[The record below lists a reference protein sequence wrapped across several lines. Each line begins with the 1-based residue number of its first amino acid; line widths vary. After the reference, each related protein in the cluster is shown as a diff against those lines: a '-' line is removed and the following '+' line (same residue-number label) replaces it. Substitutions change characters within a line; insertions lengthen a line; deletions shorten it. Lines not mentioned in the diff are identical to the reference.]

1 MEALVESKAQCPE
14 CGARDVHFLRKTE
27 QYICMECEHTF
38 RCEKTNILRRI
49 FVSYGHDEHAAF
61 AQQIKK
67 DLAKR
72 GHEVWFDEDRLKPG
86 FDWERHIE
94 EGLNWAAER
103 QARGCIVLLMTPHSV
118 RRPDGYCLNEIA
130 RAVSLRLDV
139 VPIMAI
145 WCEPPLSISRI
156 QWLDMQDCIPIYEQ
170 EGRYDLKL
178 ERLAEALE
186 KNILDFEGNQSR
198 LLHLLDPLP
207 FEADIAWHLSRFTG
221 RQWVFRDIDKWLA
234 DVGASRIF
242 WIVGDPGAGKTALA
256 AWLCHHRREVAA
268 FHLCSHGHKLKSDPR
283 RCVMS
288 IAYQLSTQ
296 LSGYQSSLNRLSL
309 ETIVRECDAQTLFDM
324 LIAQPLSG
332 SMVNP
337 DRIILLIIDALDEAT
352 EGGKNELASFIA
364 REFLKTPHW
373 LRLIITSRPDLEVV
387 HSLQG
392 LDPYFLN
399 TGSDE
404 NQLDIAEYL
413 ERELQTFSGDKPALD
428 LAIDTIV
435 RQSQGVFLYAEWV
448 CQELAIGRLSL
459 DRLEEFPKGLG
470 GIYAQFFERQ
480 FPDLNAYET
489 KVRPALQIISAARE
503 PLTLEMLAAILSWNE
518 YDRNKFKRS
527 VGSLFRVEEDIV
539 RPFHTSLLR
548 WLIKDEKAGPY
559 FVSEKE
565 GHQLLANYGFNQTPS
580 ELGTSSFYMQRHLPA
595 HLIAT
600 GRWNDVVLLLAD
612 LAFFRR
618 AWAYNQNAVQAWW
631 VQVEEHSSHRVEDA
645 YRNMIEHPEGPT
657 QSLLFLAELLY
668 SRGHIKAASAILKV
682 CVTRCRVENDRS
694 NLQSSLVKLGH
705 IQMDQGRSHEA
716 MKSYKEM
723 EIICREIQD
732 RAGIQAALGN
742 QGAILE
748 QRGELDLALELYKAQ
763 EQICRDLGRDDC
775 LATSLNNQG
784 LILVER
790 GDLDR
795 AMILYKEQE
804 KICRDL
810 GLQDRLQICLGNQAD
825 VLADREDFR
834 AKGLYEEQE
843 KICREFGL
851 KHGLQRSLGNHGMFL
866 FKLKQYS
873 QALEKINEKERMCRE
888 MELKESFQFALGQK
902 GMILLEM
909 GHWDESMAL
918 FKEQEGICREFNFK
932 RSLQWALWNQ
942 GEALRKI
949 GEFASALRLFDEQ
962 EQICRA
968 IGSKDSL
975 RLSLGSQ
982 ASALKE
988 LGRNEEAM
996 CMLNEQSEI
1005 CREIGMPAELAASLV
1020 ARAELL
1026 VKDPMQRSGVLL
1038 VLREAQ
1044 DLAQSHSY
1052 TELLERIEKLRKEQD

>member
-1 MEALVESKAQCPE
+1 MNSTIQCPE
-14 CGARDVHFLRKTE
+14 CGARDVHFLKKTE
-27 QYICMECEHTF
+27 QYICAECEHTF
-38 RCEKTNILRRI
+38 RCEKEKILRRI
-49 FVSYGHDEHAAF
+49 FVSYGHDEHAAL
-61 AQQIKK
+61 AHQIKR

-72 GHEVWFDEDRLKPG
+72 GHEVWFDSDRLKPG
-86 FDWERHIE
+86 FDWEQHIE
-94 EGLNWAAER
+94 EGLNWVSES

-130 RAVSLRLDV
+130 RAVSLRVDV
-139 VPIMAI
+139 VPIMAM

-156 QWLDMQDCIPIYEQ
+156 QWLDMQDCIPIDEQ
-170 EGRYDLKL
+170 GGRYDIKL

-186 KNILDFEGNQSR
+186 KNSLDFEGTQS
-198 LLHLLDPLP
+198 LLIHLLEPLP
-207 FEADIAWHLSRFTG
+207 FEADIAQHLARFIG
-221 RQWVFRDIDKWLA
+221 RQWVFKDIDRWLEKA
-234 DVGASRIF
+234 DASRIF
-242 WIVGDPGAGKTALA
+242 WIVGDPGTGKTALVS
-256 AWLCHHRREVAA
+256 WLCHHRREVAA

-296 LSGYQSSLNRLSL
+296 LSGYQDSLSRLSL
-309 ETIVRECDAQTLFDM
+309 QTIIRESDARTLFDM

-337 DRIILLIIDALDEAT
+337 DRMVLVIIDALDAAN

-364 REFLKTPHW
+364 REFLKTPLW
-373 LRLIITSRPDLEVV
+373 LRLIITSRPDLGVV

-399 TGSDE
+399 TRSHE
-404 NQLDIAEYL
+404 NQQDLSGYI
-413 ERELQTFSGDKPALD
+413 ERELKTLIVDRRALE
-428 LAIDTIV
+428 LATDTIV
-435 RQSQGVFLYAEWV
+435 RRSQGVFLYAEWV
-448 CQELAIGRLSL
+448 CQELALGRLSL
-459 DRLEEFPKGLG
+459 DRLEEFPQGLG

-480 FPDLNAYET
+480 FPDLDAYET
-489 KVRPALQIISAARE
+489 RIRPALQIISAARE
-503 PLTLEMLAAILSWNE
+503 PPTLAVLSAILSWND

-527 VGSLFRVEEDIV
+527 VGSLFKVEEGIV
-539 RPFHTSLLR
+539 QPFHTSLLG
-548 WLIKDEKAGPY
+548 WLTKEEKAGPY

-565 GHQLLANYGFNQTPS
+565 GHQLIVNYGYNHPGSNLETIS
-580 ELGTSSFYMQRHLPA
+580 LYMQQHLPA
-595 HLIAT
+595 HMIET
-600 GRWNDVVLLLAD
+600 GRWNDVALLLSD
-612 LAFFRR
+612 LEFFHR
-618 AWAYNQNAVQAWW
+618 AWAYNQNAVRAWW
-631 VQVEEHSSHRVEDA
+631 VKVEEHSSHRVEDV
-645 YRNMIEHPEGPT
+645 YRNMIEHPEGTT
-657 QSLLFLAELLY
+657 QSLLFLSELLY
-668 SRGHIKAASAILKV
+668 SRGHIKAAAAILKV

-694 NLQSSLVKLGH
+694 NLQSSLAKLGH
-705 IQMDQGRSHEA
+705 IHMDQGRSHEA
-716 MKSYKEM
+716 IQAYKEM
-723 EIICREIQD
+723 ENICRELQD
-732 RAGIQAALGN
+732 WGGIQAALGN

-748 QRGELDLALELYKAQ
+748 QRGEFDLAFELYKAQ
-763 EQICRDLGRDDC
+763 EKICRDLGKEDC
-775 LATSLNNQG
+775 LATALNNQG

-790 GDLDR
+790 GDLDG
-795 AMILYKEQE
+795 AMTLYKEQE
-804 KICRDL
+804 KICREL

-834 AKGLYEEQE
+834 AENLYEEQE

-866 FKLKQYS
+866 FKFKQYS
-873 QALEKINEKERMCRE
+873 QALEKINEKENICRE
-888 MELKESFQFALGQK
+888 MELMESFQFALGQK

-918 FKEQEGICREFNFK
+918 FKEQEDICREFNFK

-949 GEFASALRLFDEQ
+949 GEFGAALRLFDEQ

-996 CMLNEQSEI
+996 CMLNEQCEI
-1005 CREIGMPAELAASLV
+1005 CREIGMPKELAASLV
-1020 ARAELL
+1020 SRAELL
-1026 VKDPMQRSGVLL
+1026 VQDPMQRSGALL

-1052 TELLERIEKLRKEQD
+1052 TELLERIEKLRKGLP